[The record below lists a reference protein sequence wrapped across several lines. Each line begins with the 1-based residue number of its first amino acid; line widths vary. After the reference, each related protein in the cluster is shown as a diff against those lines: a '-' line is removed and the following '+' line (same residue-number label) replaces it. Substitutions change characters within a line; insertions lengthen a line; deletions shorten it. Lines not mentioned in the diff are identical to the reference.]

1 MLVDLDLDDNN
12 SSVDSFVTQIA
23 SETKQSSSIPSSQG
37 VNKDERKAE
46 LERRREERR
55 QVERHHILRPILSML
70 TLHI

>member
-1 MLVDLDLDDNN
+1 MVDLDLDDNN

-23 SETKQSSSIPSSQG
+23 SEAKQAYSIPSSQG

-55 QVERHHILRPILSML
+55 QVERNRILRPILSML